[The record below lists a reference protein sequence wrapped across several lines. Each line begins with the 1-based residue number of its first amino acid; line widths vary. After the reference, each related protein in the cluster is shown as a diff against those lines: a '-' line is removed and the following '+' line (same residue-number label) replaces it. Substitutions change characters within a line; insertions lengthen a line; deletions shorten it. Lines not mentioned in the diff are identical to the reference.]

1 MNIKEIKSKLKG
13 LLKEK
18 RFIHSCGVAATARQ
32 LAIHYQYTD
41 VDKAEL
47 AGLIHDCA
55 KNLSLTDM
63 QQTVNQANMQVD
75 SFMYNSKALLHGPVG
90 MILAQKWFAVKD
102 KDILSAIYYH
112 TTGRPNMS
120 LLEKIVFLADYIE
133 PSRDFP
139 GVENIRELSKLS
151 LDKAVLCAYNST
163 IKHLLDIDA
172 YIYPL
177 TIDGRNNLLE
187 HMTEASNA

>member
-63 QQTVNQANMQVD
+63 QQT
-75 SFMYNSKALLHGPVG
+75 ALLHGPVG

-139 GVENIRELSKLS
+139 GVENLRELSKLS

-187 HMTEASNA
+187 HMMEASNA